1 MTVNTPVSGAAPP
14 TISKA
19 FSPPTLAAP
28 GNSTLTI
35 TLSNPGSVPTTGAA
49 FTDAL
54 PSGLVVASPATSTDG
69 CGGTFTAIA
78 GDSSV
83 TLAGGSISAGSF
95 CDLTVDVTAAVAGS
109 YINSLPVGVLTTNNG
124 SNAAPAIATLTAN
137 SPFILPSVAK
147 AFIPATIN
155 AGSSSTLTITFTNSN
170 ATAANLIAPFTDT
183 LPIGLLVS
191 GSASN
196 TCGGTASTPTTSS
209 VTLTGGAIPAD
220 GSCTL
225 TVAVTTAVAG
235 SYINSLAAGALQ
247 TSNGISAG
255 VAIATLTVNTNVTLT
270 KSFSPA
276 TIKPGGVA
284 TLTITLTNSS
294 NTVAKLTTPLI
305 DTLPSGLVIAGGG
318 STNCG
323 GKYSG
328 KTGGTSIIVIG
339 GSIPAN
345 SSRTIT
351 VIVTAAVAGTYVNT
365 LPAGALQTNLGSNI
379 AAAVATL
386 IVGKTPIYTPTP
398 YPTPACT
405 PKATPTYTPKPTPTP
420 KPKKGWGY

>member
-1 MTVNTPVSGAAPP
+1 M
-14 TISKA
+14 
-19 FSPPTLAAP
+19 L
-28 GNSTLTI
+28 
-35 TLSNPGSVPTTGAA
+35 
-49 FTDAL
+49 
-54 PSGLVVASPATSTDG
+54 
-69 CGGTFTAIA
+69 
-78 GDSSV
+78 
-83 TLAGGSISAGSF
+83 
-95 CDLTVDVTAAVAGS
+95 
-109 YINSLPVGVLTTNNG
+109 
-124 SNAAPAIATLTAN
+124 
-137 SPFILPSVAK
+137 
-147 AFIPATIN
+147 
-155 AGSSSTLTITFTNSN
+155 
-170 ATAANLIAPFTDT
+170 APFTDT

-255 VAIATLTVNTNVTLT
+255 VAVATLTVNTNVTLT

-294 NTVAKLTTPLI
+294 NTVAKLTSPLT

-318 STNCG
+318 YTNCG

-328 KTGGTSIIVIG
+328 KTGGTTVIVIG

-386 IVGKTPIYTPTP
+386 TVSKTPIYTPTP
-398 YPTPACT
+398 YPTPTCT
-405 PKATPTYTPKPTPTP
+405 PQATPTYTPKPTPTP